1 MGDKTSDS
9 SSRNIDEADQ
19 EQGKSR
25 TRDEVLELAALAAH
39 QLRSPLSSVHSVIS
53 TVAGGFLGPVD
64 PRQREF
70 LEKALQGCSRSM
82 KLVADLLRLR
92 SLDDLDAGD
101 LMPVDPRLAFES
113 AVGRI
118 RDEAAAKDQ
127 DLRIEMTLDDPAA
140 GWVIGESA
148 VLEEAMLVLLDNA
161 VKYTPAGGQ
170 VSATLELLET
180 GEDNGEQASLQ
191 LRVEDT
197 GIGIPPEAM
206 EGLFREFY
214 RAPNAKAASRNGT
227 GLGLSFAAR
236 VARLFGG
243 KVAIKPTAS
252 GGVDARLILPAFR
265 QTGLGDVEPQADGDL
280 DSEESR
286 RVVIIGGVTAG
297 SKVAAKL
304 MRLDP
309 EARITIVERSRA
321 ASYAGCGIPYYV
333 SGVVRDQRDLIT
345 TALGEERDSALF
357 HDVKNLETLE
367 LSEATKIDP
376 SSRQVKVRS
385 LTDGSVTTLSY
396 DTLVLATGSYPKM
409 PGIPGTDKRGV
420 YTFRGAEDAEAIRR
434 ELAETSA
441 KEVVIIGA
449 GLLGCEI
456 TESLSLTG
464 ARVSL
469 FEQNETILGILDP
482 ELAVPVQRHLKARG
496 VRVSTGIAVKEIEG
510 EQRVESVLLE
520 DGRRVP
526 CDLVIVATGFEP
538 EVRLAVDAGL
548 ELGPTGAIQV
558 DDTLVTSD
566 PSILAI
572 GDCAEKTN
580 LVTGQPAWIPMGST
594 ALKEGRVAA
603 LNICGRQERFPGIVG
618 STVIKI
624 FDLTVAKAGLGE
636 ADAEAAGFD
645 PVVALAPSLD
655 CAHYLPTAK
664 PILIKL
670 IADRAS
676 GRVLGAQ
683 GVGEGLVDKRIDTA
697 AAAIALGADVGRLS
711 LLDLPYAPP
720 YGLGIDSLLVA
731 ANIIRNKIDGT
742 LKGISSRQLL
752 RKQGSEDEPVIIDV
766 RLPRA
771 FREFHMD
778 GSVNIPLGSLR
789 GRVHQV
795 PRDRELVIV
804 SRTGLKS
811 YEAYLI
817 LKNQG
822 FAEVSILDGGL
833 EGWPYELTR
842 F

>member
-1 MGDKTSDS
+1 MGNNTSDS
-9 SSRNIDEADQ
+9 NSRNIDKADQ
-19 EQGKSR
+19 QREEGT
-25 TRDEVLELAALAAH
+25 TRDDVLELAALAAH
-39 QLRSPLSSVHSVIS
+39 QLRSPLSSVHSVLS

-92 SLDDLDAGD
+92 SLDDLEAGD
-101 LMPVDPRLAFES
+101 LSPVDPRVAFDS

-118 RDEAAAKDQ
+118 RDEASAKDQ
-127 DLRIEMTLDDPAA
+127 DLRIEMTLHDPAA

-161 VKYTPAGGQ
+161 VKYTPSGGQ
-170 VSATLELLET
+170 VSATLEVLEHNQDT
-180 GEDNGEQASLQ
+180 EEDGRLQ

-206 EGLFREFY
+206 AGLFREFY
-214 RAPNAKAASRNGT
+214 RAPNAKAASRSGT

-236 VARLFGG
+236 VAHLLGG
-243 KVAIKPTAS
+243 KVEISSTTS
-252 GGVDARLILPAFR
+252 GGVDARLILPAIR
-265 QTGLGDVEPQADGDL
+265 QEGLVDRESQLADVDL
-280 DSEESR
+280 DEESR
-286 RVVIIGGVTAG
+286 RIVIIGGVTAG

-309 EARITIVERSRA
+309 EARITIVEKSRA
-321 ASYAGCGIPYYV
+321 ASYAGCGMPYYV

-376 SSRQVKVRS
+376 TKRQVKVRS
-385 LTDGSVTTLSY
+385 LTDGSVKTLNY

-420 YTFRGAEDAEAIRR
+420 YTFQGAEDAEAIRR

-469 FEQNETILGILDP
+469 FEQNETVLGILDP

-496 VRVSTGIAVKEIEG
+496 VRVSTGTAVREIEG
-510 EQRVESVLLE
+510 DQRVESVLL
-520 DGRRVP
+520 DSGGRLP

-548 ELGPTGAIQV
+548 ELGSTGAIRV
-558 DDTLVTSD
+558 DETLRTSD

-580 LVTGQPAWIPMGST
+580 LVTGKPAWIPMGST

-603 LNICGRQERFPGIVG
+603 LNICGRHECFPGIVG

-624 FDLTVAKAGLGE
+624 FDLTVAKTGLGE

-676 GRVLGAQ
+676 GRVLGSQ

-697 AAAIALGADVGRLS
+697 AAAIALGADIDRLS

-742 LKGISSRQLL
+742 LTGISSRQLL
-752 RKQGSEDEPVIIDV
+752 CRQESDDTPVIIDV

-778 GSVNIPLGSLR
+778 GSLNIPLGSLR

-795 PRDRELVIV
+795 PRDREVVIV

-811 YEAYLI
+811 YEAFLI

-822 FAEVSILDGGL
+822 FDRVSILDGGL

>member
-1 MGDKTSDS
+1 MGDTTSDS
-9 SSRNIDEADQ
+9 NSRNMERVDQ
-19 EQGKSR
+19 QQDKGT

-82 KLVADLLRLR
+82 KLVSDLLRLR
-92 SLDDLDAGD
+92 SLDDLNPGD
-101 LMPVDPRLAFES
+101 LMPVDPRLAFDS

-127 DLRIEMTLDDPAA
+127 DLRIEMALDDVAA

-170 VSATLELLET
+170 VSATLELLGNDEDT
-180 GEDNGEQASLQ
+180 GQQGSLQ

-206 EGLFREFY
+206 DGLFREFY
-214 RAPNAKAASRNGT
+214 RAPNAKAASRSGT

-236 VARLFGG
+236 VAHLFGG
-243 KVAIKPTAS
+243 KVSIEPTSS

-265 QTGLGDVEPQADGDL
+265 QTDLGEVEPQADGDVT
-280 DSEESR
+280 SEESR

-309 EARITIVERSRA
+309 DARITIVEKSRA
-321 ASYAGCGIPYYV
+321 ASYAGCGMPYYV

-376 SSRQVKVRS
+376 ASRQVKVRS

-482 ELAVPVQRHLKARG
+482 ELAVPVQHHLKARG

-510 EQRVESVLLE
+510 GQRVESVLL
-520 DGRRVP
+520 DNGRRVP

-538 EVRLAVDAGL
+538 EVRLAVEAGL
-548 ELGPTGAIQV
+548 ELGPTGAIRV
-558 DDTLVTSD
+558 DETLVTSD

-580 LVTGQPAWIPMGST
+580 LVTGQPVWIPMGST

-624 FDLTVAKAGLGE
+624 FDLTVAKAGFGE

-697 AAAIALGADVGRLS
+697 AAAIALGADVERLS

-731 ANIIRNKIDGT
+731 ANIIRNKIDGI

-752 RKQGSEDEPVIIDV
+752 RRLGSDDKPVIIDV

-778 GSVNIPLGSLR
+778 GSLNIPLGSLR

-795 PRDRELVIV
+795 PRDREVVIV

-822 FAEVSILDGGL
+822 FDRVSILDGGL
-833 EGWPYELTR
+833 EGWPYDLTR